1 MSVGDPKCAAHGGL
15 LPCGE
20 CLRLSGQSFAGNP
33 TPDKMLGSP
42 DLREAAPAQEF
53 VSDAL
58 ALIRRALAMRDY
70 GDKPVLWEQVWK
82 DIEDA
87 AQRLGNALAVG
98 SERAMDG
105 VGAPLVPAASE
116 YPCSVCGGRLLP
128 YGKACICGGRGTE
141 LAEAQGLR
149 ERLADLEIA
158 LGFYPNISRTVS
170 KAYDEVREA
179 LGRSVHAAAS
189 AGLTP
194 IQELAQ
200 AAQNYLNAEAHVGV
214 TDEML
219 RELNHRLGSLA
230 GPHLVAYEARVASGV
245 PEHGAPQ

>member
-128 YGKACICGGRGTE
+128 YGKAYICGGRGTE

-179 LGRSVHAAAS
+179 LGGSAHAIPTDEPPYRCKDCGEPMGSVAKPCIKCGGSAQPTSAWEEHFRGSAHAAAP
-189 AGLTP
+189 A
-194 IQELAQ
+194 
-200 AAQNYLNAEAHVGV
+200 
-214 TDEML
+214 
-219 RELNHRLGSLA
+219 LGD
-230 GPHLVAYEARVASGV
+230 VIIEI
-245 PEHGAPQ
+245 